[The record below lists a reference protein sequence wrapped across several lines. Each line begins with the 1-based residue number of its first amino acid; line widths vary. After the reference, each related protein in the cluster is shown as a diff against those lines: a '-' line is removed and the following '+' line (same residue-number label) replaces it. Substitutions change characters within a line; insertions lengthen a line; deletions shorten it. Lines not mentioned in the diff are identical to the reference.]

1 MTKFLMKFKLTLG
14 LILGTTLVVLLIFVA
29 ALVAVID
36 YRVTSKL
43 DGVLWTVP
51 AKIYSRPLELAEGSK
66 INVDLLKREMEM
78 LSYISDSK
86 TDIPGQFFLK
96 KNKLKVFLRGY
107 QDQPSGIYEI
117 TFAGSKV
124 KNIKKQLGIS

>member
-1 MTKFLMKFKLTLG
+1 MKFKLTLG

-86 TDIPGQFFLK
+86 TDIPGQFFFK
-96 KNKLKVFLRGY
+96 
-107 QDQPSGIYEI
+107 
-117 TFAGSKV
+117 
-124 KNIKKQLGIS
+124 

>member
-1 MTKFLMKFKLTLG
+1 MKFKLTLG
-14 LILGTTLVVLLIFVA
+14 LILGTTLVILLIFVA
-29 ALVAVID
+29 ALIAVID

-86 TDIPGQFFLK
+86 TDIPGQFFLNP
-96 KNKLKVFLRGY
+96 NKLTVFLKSY
-107 QDQPSGIYEI
+107 QVID
-117 TFAGSKV
+117 V
-124 KNIKKQLGIS
+124 

>member
-14 LILGTTLVVLLIFVA
+14 FILGTILVVLFIFSA

-66 INVDLLKREMEM
+66 VNVDNLIREIEM
-78 LSYISDSK
+78 LSYIADNKADS
-86 TDIPGQFFLK
+86 PGQFFLN

-117 TFAGSKV
+117 TFAGGTV
-124 KNIKKQLGIS
+124 KNLSLIHI